1 MKSISTATA
10 SNNTSSSSTEDF
22 SFKSE
27 GIVWCSVFAL
37 EALLILVANMVTIFL
52 FAVDKKLR
60 KKSLFLVINMAFCD
74 AMVGAASLPIDILW
88 VGAKYQL
95 WTEKLSSYA
104 FLQMVQIVFLL
115 ASLISVFLISG
126 ERFYAISWP
135 LKHRTLSMRAYHIV
149 IFIAWISA
157 ILASMVLV
165 LPPSNKLVVNSALS
179 LFVLTLLIIVCGLN
193 IGIWRRFHQGSM
205 ALQQQNRVLQN
216 KRLTK
221 TLSFVSIIACLS
233 FLPINISFLISFF
246 KVFIPSKLY
255 LMTTFLCY
263 SNSFFDPLVYA
274 LRIPEFKQA
283 LRLCCFRRRAV
294 MNWQG
299 NEGRDNRAAAL
310 APVTQLRT
318 LPTDLC
324 HLQLAFKQE
333 IIDTKVWSTMV
344 CDQL

>member
-165 LPPSNKLVVNSALS
+165 LPPSNKFVVNSALS

-263 SNSFFDPLVYA
+263 SNSFFNPLVYA
-274 LRIPEFKQA
+274 LRIPEFKTS
-283 LRLCCFRRRAV
+283 
-294 MNWQG
+294 
-299 NEGRDNRAAAL
+299 AAFVL
-310 APVTQLRT
+310 
-318 LPTDLC
+318 
-324 HLQLAFKQE
+324 F
-333 IIDTKVWSTMV
+333 
-344 CDQL
+344 